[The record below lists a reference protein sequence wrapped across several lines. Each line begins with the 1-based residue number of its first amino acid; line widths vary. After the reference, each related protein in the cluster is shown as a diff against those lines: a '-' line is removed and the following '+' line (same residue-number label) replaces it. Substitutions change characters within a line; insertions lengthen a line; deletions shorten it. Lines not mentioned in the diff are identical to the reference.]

1 MARPDL
7 GGKRQCQTCGTKFFD
22 FNHDPITCPKCGSV
36 FQVIAMTRATA
47 RAVPAARNTVDPEVE
62 EAGPEIVSLEEAEA
76 GEKTEPVAEDDI
88 EVEEDTGTDDTFLE
102 EEEEENDDVADLI
115 DGDIESDEEA

>member
-22 FNHDPITCPKCGSV
+22 FNRDPITCPKCGAV
-36 FQVIAMTRATA
+36 FQVIAVTRASA
-47 RAVPAARNTVDPEVE
+47 RPVPVAREDPDTEVE
-62 EAGPEIVSLEEAEA
+62 ETGAEVVSLEDAEA
-76 GEKTEPVAEDDI
+76 GEKTEVVAEDDI